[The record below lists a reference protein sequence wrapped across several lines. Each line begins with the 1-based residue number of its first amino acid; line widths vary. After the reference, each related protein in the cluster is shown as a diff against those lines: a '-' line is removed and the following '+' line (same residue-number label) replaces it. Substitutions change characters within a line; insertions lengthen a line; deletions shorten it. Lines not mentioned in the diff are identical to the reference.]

1 MNLLRRFVAEFI
13 GTAFLL
19 AIVVGSGIMGVNL
32 SQGNDAIAL
41 LGNTIATAAGLVFL
55 ILSFGAISG
64 AHFNPVVTI
73 LGRLSFKE
81 TVVYLLAQI
90 CGAIFGVGVANVM
103 FELPTLFASTKIRT
117 GYAQYL
123 SEFVATFGL
132 IMVIKLGS
140 KYHTK
145 LVPFMVAAYI
155 TAAYWF
161 TSSTSFA
168 NPAVTI
174 ARSMSD
180 TFAGIRPT
188 DIVPFIIAQLLGALT
203 AAVIFDWLIKT
214 DKITQE
220 I

>member
-1 MNLLRRFVAEFI
+1 MNLLKRFVAEFI

-41 LGNTIATAAGLVFL
+41 LGNTMATAAGLVFL

-73 LGRLSFKE
+73 LERLSFKE
-81 TVVYLLAQI
+81 TVIYLLAQI

-123 SEFVATFGL
+123 SEFIATFGL

-140 KYHTK
+140 KFHPK

-174 ARSMSD
+174 ARSLSD
-180 TFAGIRPT
+180 TFAGIRPN
-188 DIVPFIIAQLLGALT
+188 DIAPFIVAQLLGALT
-203 AAVIFDWLIKT
+203 ASIVFGWLIKT
-214 DKITQE
+214 EKIVEE

>member
-1 MNLLRRFVAEFI
+1 MNLFRKLVAEFI

-19 AIVVGSGIMGVNL
+19 AIVVGSGIMGVKL

-55 ILSFGAISG
+55 ILSFGSISG

-73 LGRLSFKE
+73 VERLSFQE
-81 TVVYLLAQI
+81 TILYVLVQI
-90 CGAIFGVGVANVM
+90 CGAILGVSIANVM
-103 FELPTLFASTKIRT
+103 FELPILFASTKLRT
-117 GYAQYL
+117 GFAQYL
-123 SEFVATFGL
+123 SEFIATFGL
-132 IMVIKLGS
+132 IMVIRLGS
-140 KYHTK
+140 KFHSK
-145 LVPFMVAAYI
+145 LVPIMVAAYI

-174 ARSMSD
+174 ARSLSD

-188 DIVPFIIAQLLGALT
+188 DILPFIIAQMLGAI
-203 AAVIFDWLIKT
+203 AAALIFDWLIKSGER
-214 DKITQE
+214 K
-220 I
+220 